1 MKNSILE
8 NATTHFRNKISGEM
22 KMIEVP
28 EWDCK
33 IWFKASNTLTEEGK
47 LIKLAQDGKT
57 IEALVEQLIMKS
69 RNEDG
74 TRLFRPA
81 DKAVFM
87 NEVDPTVLIRV
98 VGEMNAITDEYNLEE
113 AVKN

>member
-33 IWFKASNTLTEEGK
+33 IWFKTSNTLSEEGK
-47 LIKLAQDGKT
+47 VMRLAQEGKT
-57 IEALVEQLIMKS
+57 IEALVETLIMKS

-74 TRLFRPA
+74 TKLFRPA
-81 DKAVFM
+81 DKSVFM

-98 VGEMNAITDEYNLEE
+98 VGEMNALVDEYDVET
-113 AVKN
+113 ATKN

>member
-1 MKNSILE
+1 MKNLILE

-22 KMIEVP
+22 HFVEVA
-28 EWDCK
+28 EWDSK
-33 IWFKASNTLTEEGK
+33 IYYKSGNTLSEEGK
-47 LIKLAQDGKT
+47 IMRLAQEGKT
-57 IEALVEQLIMKS
+57 IEALVETLLQKA

-74 TRLFRPA
+74 TKMFRPA

-87 NEVDPTVLIRV
+87 NEVDPSVLIRV
-98 VGEMNAITDEYNLEE
+98 VGEMNNTADEYDVDG